1 MTHNLKK
8 TFAMLLLAIF
18 GSALL
23 YNCEPDPD
31 SLGEQLFNGDATQG
45 NEIAYP
51 VIAYNYDNNDSIRSD
66 ASRLISGLNESGATT
81 NVAVLGAFTESQF
94 GMQRASYVTQLRMP
108 VDNYDFNGAN
118 PKVDSVVLV
127 VRPPANT
134 AANTYFFESSDSL
147 KTKTFEK
154 SDFPVDGVA
163 TAVSIEKKTYPV
175 RKYGKIA
182 GSKSMKINVHEVT
195 TFLDA
200 NDDSFKRSNKT
211 ISTGEL
217 LGSGVFDGNISS
229 TSITKKSDNSVV
241 FTGNLGFR
249 MKLSN
254 TDFFQ
259 THILDKKGKPELQ
272 DAANFIRYFKGIKIS
287 VDETDKYLYQFS
299 PNDLQ
304 LIMYYKYDKTDN
316 GTTTRPQTTLSFNLG
331 GANAHLGL
339 YEYSRSGSSVAAA
352 LAASNPAEGDER
364 LFVQGMG
371 GPSVVVKIKDET
383 IAKLKDIFVKD
394 KAGIVSAKI
403 RIYLDPSTWKNT
415 GSTEDRR
422 FTLLTNTLD
431 ANGKIDY
438 KKLAFTSD
446 LTNGLGLYYFKDK
459 PEPGYY
465 DFVVTKTVKDLVE
478 GKKETVDG
486 TEQPIVNKPLVI
498 TAGTFAANA
507 TGTLLGVRNTTRAFD
522 MNRIILTGV
531 DKTNTN
537 PKRIQLMVTYGTK
550 K

>member
-1 MTHNLKK
+1 MTHNLKR
-8 TFAMLLLAIF
+8 TFAILLMAFF
-18 GSALL
+18 GSTFL

-31 SLGEQLFNGDATQG
+31 SLGEQLFNGDAVQG
-45 NEIAYP
+45 NEVSYP
-51 VIAYNYDNNDSIRSD
+51 VIAYNYDNKDSIKSD
-66 ASRLISGLNESGATT
+66 ASRLISGLNESGAATY
-81 NVAVLGAFTESQF
+81 VGVLGAFTENQF

-134 AANTYFFESSDSL
+134 TANTYFFESDSL
-147 KTKTFEK
+147 KTNTFDK

-175 RKYGKIA
+175 RKYGKVA
-182 GSKSMKINVHEVT
+182 SKTMKINVHEVT

-200 NDDSFKRSNKT
+200 NNDALKRSNAS

-217 LGSGVFDGNISS
+217 LGSGVFDGKISS
-229 TSITKKSDNSVV
+229 VSITKKSDNSVV

-316 GTTTRPQTTLSFNLG
+316 GTTTRPQTTLNFNLG
-331 GANAHLGL
+331 SANAHLGL
-339 YEYSRSGSSVAAA
+339 YEYSRSGSPVASA
-352 LAASNPAEGDER
+352 LAASNPNDGDAR

-371 GPSVVVKIKDET
+371 GPSVIVKIKDET
-383 IAKLKDIFVKD
+383 IAQLKDVYNKD

-403 RIYLDPSTWKNT
+403 RVYLDPDTWKNT

-422 FTLLTNTLD
+422 FTLLTNTLN
-431 ANGKIDY
+431 NGAIDY
-438 KKLAFTSD
+438 STSALKFTSD
-446 LTNGLGLYYFKDK
+446 LTNGLGLYYYK
-459 PEPGYY
+459 ENPGYY
-465 DFVVTKTVKDLVE
+465 DFVVTKTIKDLVE
-478 GKKETVDG
+478 GKTETVGND
-486 TEQPIVNKPLVI
+486 TKPIVNKPLVI
-498 TAGTFAANA
+498 TAGSFAANA

-537 PKRIQLMVTYGTK
+537 PKRIQLLVTYGTK

>member
-1 MTHNLKK
+1 
-8 TFAMLLLAIF
+8 MLLLAIF
-18 GSALL
+18 GSTIL

-31 SLGEQLFNGDATQG
+31 SLGEQLFNDDAAQG

-51 VIAYNYDNNDSIRSD
+51 VIAYNYSNNDSIRSD
-66 ASRLISGLNESGATT
+66 AARLISGVSESGAASY
-81 NVAVLGAFTESQF
+81 VGVLGAFTENQF

-134 AANTYFFESSDSL
+134 TASTYFFESDSL
-147 KTKTFEK
+147 KTNTFEK

-163 TAVSIEKKTYPV
+163 TAVSIERKTYPV
-175 RKYGKIA
+175 RKYGKIGGA
-182 GSKSMKINVHEVT
+182 SKSMKINVHEVT
-195 TFLDA
+195 TFLDS
-200 NDDSFKRSNKT
+200 NDDTFKRSNKS

-217 LGSGVFDGNISS
+217 LGSGVFDGNINSI
-229 TSITKKSDNSVV
+229 SITKKSDNSVV

-254 TDFFQ
+254 TNFFQ

-272 DAANFIRYFKGIKIS
+272 DASNFIRYFKGIKIS

-316 GTTTRPQTTLSFNLG
+316 GTTTRPQTNLVFNLG
-331 GANAHLGL
+331 GSNAHIGL
-339 YEYSRSGSSVAAA
+339 YEYSRTNSSVEKA
-352 LAASNPAEGDER
+352 LAAINTSEGDEK
-364 LFVQGMG
+364 LYVQGMG
-371 GPSVVVKIKDET
+371 GPSVVMKIKDET
-383 IAKLKDIFVKD
+383 IADLKKIYVEK
-394 KAGIVSAKI
+394 KAGILSAKI
-403 RIYLDPSTWKNT
+403 RVYVDPLSWKNT
-415 GSTEDRR
+415 NSTEDRR
-422 FTLLTNTLD
+422 FSILTNTLNS
-431 ANGKIDY
+431 NGTIDFS
-438 KKLAFTSD
+438 KLAYTSD
-446 LTNGLGLYYFKDK
+446 LSTGLGLYNYNKDK
-459 PEPGYY
+459 DYY
-465 DFVVTKTVKDLVE
+465 DIVVTKTIKDLVE
-478 GKKETVDG
+478 DVKDSDG
-486 TEQPIVNKPLVI
+486 NFIKNKPLI
-498 TAGTFAANA
+498 ISAGTFAANA

-522 MNRIILTGV
+522 MNRIILTGI
-531 DKTNTN
+531 DKANAN

>member
-18 GSALL
+18 GSTFL

-31 SLGEQLFNGDATQG
+31 SLGEQLFNGDAAQG

-51 VIAYNYDNNDSIRSD
+51 VIAYNYNNNDSIRSD

-108 VDNYDFNGAN
+108 VDNFDFNGAN

-134 AANTYFFESSDSL
+134 AANTYFFEGDSL
-147 KTKTFEK
+147 KTNTYTKA
-154 SDFPVDGVA
+154 DFPVDGVA
-163 TAVSIEKKTYPV
+163 TEVSIEKKTYPV
-175 RKYGKIA
+175 RKYGKIGGA
-182 GSKSMKINVHEVT
+182 SKSMKINVHEIT
-195 TFLDA
+195 TFLDT
-200 NDDSFKRSNKT
+200 NDDKFKRSNV
-211 ISTGEL
+211 SVNTGEL

-304 LIMYYKYDKTDN
+304 LITYYKYDKTDN

-331 GANAHLGL
+331 GANAHIGL

-352 LAASNPAEGDER
+352 LAASKPDEGDER

-383 IAKLKDIFVKD
+383 ITKLKEIYNKD

-403 RIYLDPSTWKNT
+403 RIYLDASTWKNT

-465 DFVVTKTVKDLVE
+465 DFVVTKTIKDLVE

-486 TEQPIVNKPLVI
+486 TEQLIVNKPLII

>member
-8 TFAMLLLAIF
+8 TFAILLLAIF

-31 SLGEQLFNGDATQG
+31 SLGEQLFNGDAAQG

-108 VDNYDFNGAN
+108 VDNFDFNGAN

-134 AANTYFFESSDSL
+134 ASNTYFFESSDSL
-147 KTKTFEK
+147 KTNTYAKT
-154 SDFPVDGVA
+154 DFPVDGVA
-163 TAVSIEKKTYPV
+163 TEVSIEKKTYPV
-175 RKYGKIA
+175 RKYGKIGGA
-182 GSKSMKINVHEVT
+182 SKSMKINVHEVT

-200 NDDSFKRSNKT
+200 NNDALKRSNASV
-211 ISTGEL
+211 STGEL
-217 LGSGVFDGNISS
+217 LGSGVFDGNMNSL
-229 TSITKKSDNSVV
+229 SITKKSDNSVV

-287 VDETDKYLYQFS
+287 VDETDRYLYQFS

-316 GTTTRPQTTLSFNLG
+316 GTTTRPQTTLNFNLG
-331 GANAHLGL
+331 SANAHIGL
-339 YEYSRSGSSVAAA
+339 YEYNRSGSPAAAA
-352 LAASNPAEGDER
+352 LAASNSSEGDER

-371 GPSVVVKIKDET
+371 GPSMVVKIKDET
-383 IAKLKDIFVKD
+383 IAQLKDIFIKD

-422 FTLLTNTLD
+422 FTLLNNTLN
-431 ANGKIDY
+431 AGKIDY
-438 KKLAFTSD
+438 SKLTFTSD
-446 LTNGLGLYYFKDK
+446 LTSGLGLYYFKDK

-465 DFVVTKTVKDLVE
+465 DFVVTKTIKDLVE

-486 TEQPIVNKPLVI
+486 TEQPIVNKPLII
-498 TAGTFAANA
+498 TAGTFAAST

-522 MNRIILTGV
+522 MNRIILTGI
-531 DKTNTN
+531 DKANTN

>member
-8 TFAMLLLAIF
+8 TFAMLVLAIF
-18 GSALL
+18 GSAFL

-31 SLGEQLFNGDATQG
+31 SLGEQLFNGDAAQG

-66 ASRLISGLNESGATT
+66 ASRLISGLSESGVTT
-81 NVAVLGAFTESQF
+81 NVAVLGAFTEPQF

-108 VDNYDFNGAN
+108 TDNFDFNGAN

-134 AANTYFFESSDSL
+134 ASNTYFFEGDSL
-147 KTKTFEK
+147 RTNTYTKT
-154 SDFPVDGVA
+154 DFPVDGVA
-163 TAVSIEKKTYPV
+163 TEVSIEKKTYPV
-175 RKYGKIA
+175 RKYGKIGGA
-182 GSKSMKINVHEVT
+182 SKSMKINVHEVT

-200 NDDSFKRSNKT
+200 NNDALKRSNAS

-217 LGSGVFDGNISS
+217 LGSGVFDGNVSS
-229 TSITKKSDNSVV
+229 LSITKKSDNSIV
-241 FTGNLGFR
+241 FSGNLGFR

-254 TDFFQ
+254 TNFFQ

-287 VDETDKYLYQFS
+287 VDETDRYLYQFS

-304 LIMYYKYDKTDN
+304 VIMYYKYDKTDN
-316 GTTTRPQTTLSFNLG
+316 GTTTRPQTTLNFNLG
-331 GANAHLGL
+331 SANAHIGL
-339 YEYSRSGSSVAAA
+339 FEYNRTGSAVKYAVDNST
-352 LAASNPAEGDER
+352 PAEGDER

-383 IAKLKDIFVKD
+383 ITKLKEIYNKD

-403 RIYLDPSTWKNT
+403 RVYLDPATWKNT
-415 GSTEDRR
+415 GSTEDRK
-422 FTLLTNTLD
+422 FTLLNNTLN
-431 ANGKIDY
+431 AGKIDY
-438 KKLAFTSD
+438 SKLTFTSD
-446 LTNGLGLYYFKDK
+446 LTNGLGLYYYK
-459 PEPGYY
+459 ENPGYY
-465 DFVVTKTVKDLVE
+465 DFVVTKTVKDIVE
-478 GKKETVDG
+478 GKTETVGDA
-486 TEQPIVNKPLVI
+486 TQPIVNKPLI
-498 TAGTFAANA
+498 INAGAFAAST

>member
-31 SLGEQLFNGDATQG
+31 SLGEQLFNGDAAQG

-66 ASRLISGLNESGATT
+66 ASRLISGLSESGVTT

-108 VDNYDFNGAN
+108 TDNFDFNGAN

-134 AANTYFFESSDSL
+134 ASNTYFFESSDSL
-147 KTKTFEK
+147 RTNTYTKT
-154 SDFPVDGVA
+154 DFPVDGVA
-163 TAVSIEKKTYPV
+163 TEVSIEKKTYPV
-175 RKYGKIA
+175 RKYGKIGGA
-182 GSKSMKINVHEVT
+182 SKSMKINVHEVT

-200 NDDSFKRSNKT
+200 NNDALKRSNAS

-217 LGSGVFDGNISS
+217 LGSGVFDGNVSS
-229 TSITKKSDNSVV
+229 LSITKKSDNSIV
-241 FTGNLGFR
+241 FSGNLGFR

-287 VDETDKYLYQFS
+287 VDETDRYLYQFS

-304 LIMYYKYDKTDN
+304 VIMYYKYDKTDN
-316 GTTTRPQTTLSFNLG
+316 GTTTRPQATLNFNLG
-331 GANAHLGL
+331 SANAHIGLVEYNRLGTP
-339 YEYSRSGSSVAAA
+339 VKDA
-352 LAASNPAEGDER
+352 LSESNPNEGDAK

-371 GPSVVVKIKDET
+371 GPSVVVKIQDET
-383 IAKLKDIFVKD
+383 IAKLKDIYTKD

-403 RIYLDPSTWKNT
+403 RVYLDPSTWKNT
-415 GSTEDRR
+415 GSTEDRK
-422 FTLLTNTLD
+422 FTLLNNTLN
-431 ANGKIDY
+431 AGKIDY
-438 KKLAFTSD
+438 SKLAFTSD
-446 LTNGLGLYYFKDK
+446 LTNGLGLYYFSEK

-465 DFVVTKTVKDLVE
+465 DFVVTKTIKDIVE
-478 GKKETVDG
+478 GKTETVGDA
-486 TEQPIVNKPLVI
+486 TQPIVNKPLI
-498 TAGTFAANA
+498 ISAGAFAAST

-522 MNRIILTGV
+522 MNRIILIGT

>member
-8 TFAMLLLAIF
+8 TFAMLVLAIF

-31 SLGEQLFNGDATQG
+31 SLGEQLFNGDAAQG

-66 ASRLISGLNESGATT
+66 ASRLISGLSESGVTT

-108 VDNYDFNGAN
+108 TDNFDFNGAN

-134 AANTYFFESSDSL
+134 ASNTYFFEGDSL
-147 KTKTFEK
+147 RTNTYTKT
-154 SDFPVDGVA
+154 DFPVDGVA
-163 TAVSIEKKTYPV
+163 TEVSIEKKTYPV
-175 RKYGKIA
+175 RKYGKIGGA
-182 GSKSMKINVHEVT
+182 SKSMKINVHEVT
-195 TFLDA
+195 TFLDT
-200 NDDSFKRSNKT
+200 NDDSFKRSNKP

-254 TDFFQ
+254 TNFFQ

-287 VDETDKYLYQFS
+287 VDETDRYLYQFS

-304 LIMYYKYDKTDN
+304 VIMYYKYDKTDN
-316 GTTTRPQTTLSFNLG
+316 GTTTRPQTTLNFNLG
-331 GANAHLGL
+331 SANAHIGL
-339 YEYSRSGSSVAAA
+339 YEYNRTGSAVKDA
-352 LAASNPAEGDER
+352 LDNSTPAEGDER

-383 IAKLKDIFVKD
+383 INELKEKLITD
-394 KAGIVSAKI
+394 KVGIVSAKI
-403 RIYLDPSTWKNT
+403 RVYLDPATWKNT
-415 GSTEDRR
+415 GSTEDRK
-422 FTLLTNTLD
+422 FTLLNNTLN
-431 ANGKIDY
+431 AGKIDY
-438 KKLAFTSD
+438 SKLTFTSD
-446 LTNGLGLYYFKDK
+446 LTNGLGLYYYK
-459 PEPGYY
+459 ENPGYY
-465 DFVVTKTVKDLVE
+465 DFVVTKTVKDIVE
-478 GKKETVDG
+478 GKTETVGDA
-486 TEQPIVNKPLVI
+486 TQPIVNKPLI
-498 TAGTFAANA
+498 INAGAFAASA

-531 DKTNTN
+531 AKTNAN

>member
-1 MTHNLKK
+1 MTHNLKR
-8 TFAMLLLAIF
+8 TFAILLMAFF
-18 GSALL
+18 GSTFL

-31 SLGEQLFNGDATQG
+31 SLGEQLFNGDAVQG
-45 NEIAYP
+45 NEISYP
-51 VIAYNYDNNDSIRSD
+51 VIAYNYDNKDSIKSD
-66 ASRLISGLNESGATT
+66 ASRLISGLNESGAATY
-81 NVAVLGAFTESQF
+81 VGVLGAFTENQF

-134 AANTYFFESSDSL
+134 TANTYFFESDSL
-147 KTKTFEK
+147 KTNTFDK

-175 RKYGKIA
+175 RKYGKVA
-182 GSKSMKINVHEVT
+182 SKTMKINVHEVT

-200 NDDSFKRSNKT
+200 NNDALKRSNAS

-217 LGSGVFDGNISS
+217 LGSGVFDGKISS
-229 TSITKKSDNSVV
+229 VSITKKSDNSVV

-287 VDETDKYLYQFS
+287 IDETDKYLYQFS

-316 GTTTRPQTTLSFNLG
+316 GTTTRPQTTLNFNLG
-331 GANAHLGL
+331 SANAHLGL
-339 YEYSRSGSSVAAA
+339 YEYSRSGSPVASA
-352 LAASNPAEGDER
+352 LAASNPNDGDAR

-371 GPSVVVKIKDET
+371 GPSVIVKIKDET
-383 IAKLKDIFVKD
+383 IAELKDVYNKN

-403 RIYLDPSTWKNT
+403 RVYLDPDTWKNT

-422 FTLLTNTLD
+422 FTLLTNTLN
-431 ANGKIDY
+431 NGAIDY
-438 KKLAFTSD
+438 STSALKFTSD
-446 LTNGLGLYYFKDK
+446 LTSGLGLYYYK
-459 PEPGYY
+459 ENPGYY
-465 DFVVTKTVKDLVE
+465 DFVVTKTIKDLVE
-478 GKKETVDG
+478 GKTETVGND
-486 TEQPIVNKPLVI
+486 TKPIVNKPLVI
-498 TAGTFAANA
+498 TAGSFAANA

-537 PKRIQLMVTYGTK
+537 PKRIQLLVTYGTK

>member
-1 MTHNLKK
+1 MA
-8 TFAMLLLAIF
+8 FF
-18 GSALL
+18 GSTFL

-31 SLGEQLFNGDATQG
+31 SLGEQLFNGDAVQG
-45 NEIAYP
+45 NEISYP
-51 VIAYNYDNNDSIRSD
+51 VIAYNYDNKDSIKSD
-66 ASRLISGLNESGATT
+66 ASRLISGLNESGAATY
-81 NVAVLGAFTESQF
+81 VGVLGVFTENQF

-134 AANTYFFESSDSL
+134 TANTYFFESDSL
-147 KTKTFEK
+147 KTNTFDK

-175 RKYGKIA
+175 RKYGKVA
-182 GSKSMKINVHEVT
+182 SKTMKINVHEVT

-200 NDDSFKRSNKT
+200 NNDALKRSNAS

-217 LGSGVFDGNISS
+217 LGSGVFDGKISS
-229 TSITKKSDNSVV
+229 VSITKKSDNSVV

-316 GTTTRPQTTLSFNLG
+316 GTTTRPQTTLNFNLG
-331 GANAHLGL
+331 SANAHLGL
-339 YEYSRSGSSVAAA
+339 YEYSRSGSPVESA
-352 LAASNPAEGDER
+352 LAASNPNDGDAR

-371 GPSVVVKIKDET
+371 GPSVIVKIKDET
-383 IAKLKDIFVKD
+383 IAELKDVYNKN

-403 RIYLDPSTWKNT
+403 RVYLDPDTWKNT

-422 FTLLTNTLD
+422 FTLLTNTLN
-431 ANGKIDY
+431 NGVIDY
-438 KKLAFTSD
+438 STSALKFTSD
-446 LTNGLGLYYFKDK
+446 LTSGLGLYYYK
-459 PEPGYY
+459 ENPGYY
-465 DFVVTKTVKDLVE
+465 DFVVTKTIKDLVE
-478 GKKETVDG
+478 GKTETVGND
-486 TEQPIVNKPLVI
+486 TKPIVNKPLVI
-498 TAGTFAANA
+498 TAGSFAANA

-537 PKRIQLMVTYGTK
+537 PKRIQLLVTYGTK

>member
-1 MTHNLKK
+1 MTHNLKR
-8 TFAMLLLAIF
+8 TFAILLMAFF
-18 GSALL
+18 GSTFLH
-23 YNCEPDPD
+23 NCEPDPD
-31 SLGEQLFNGDATQG
+31 SLGEQLFNDDAAQG

-51 VIAYNYDNNDSIRSD
+51 VIAYNYSNNDSIRSD
-66 ASRLISGLNESGATT
+66 AARLISGVSESGAASY
-81 NVAVLGAFTESQF
+81 VGVLGAFTENQF
-94 GMQRASYVTQLRMP
+94 GMQKASYVTQLRMP

-134 AANTYFFESSDSL
+134 AANTYFFEGDSL

-154 SDFPVDGVA
+154 TDFPVDGVA
-163 TAVSIEKKTYPV
+163 TAVSIEKKMYPV
-175 RKYGKIA
+175 RKYGKTT

-195 TFLDA
+195 TFIDA

-217 LGSGVFDGNISS
+217 LGSGVFDGTINS

-272 DAANFIRYFKGIKIS
+272 DASNFIRYFKGIKIS

-304 LIMYYKYDKTDN
+304 LIMYYKYDKTEN
-316 GTTTRPQTTLSFNLG
+316 GTTTRPQTTLNFNLG
-331 GANAHLGL
+331 SSNAHLGL
-339 YEYSRSGSSVAAA
+339 YEYNRTGSAVKYAVDNST
-352 LAASNPAEGDER
+352 PADGDER

-371 GPSVVVKIKDET
+371 GPSVVFKIKDET

-403 RIYLDPSTWKNT
+403 RIYLDAATWKNT

-422 FTLLTNTLD
+422 FSLLTNTLD
-431 ANGKIDY
+431 AGGKIDY

-486 TEQPIVNKPLVI
+486 TEQPVVNKPLI
-498 TAGTFAANA
+498 ISAGTFAANA

-537 PKRIQLMVTYGTK
+537 PKRIQLLVTYGTK

>member
-1 MTHNLKK
+1 MTHNLKR

-18 GSALL
+18 GSTIL

-31 SLGEQLFNGDATQG
+31 SLGEQLFNDDAAQG

-51 VIAYNYDNNDSIRSD
+51 VIAYNYNNNDSIRSD
-66 ASRLISGLNESGATT
+66 AARLISGVNESGAASY
-81 NVAVLGAFTESQF
+81 VGVLGAFTESQF

-134 AANTYFFESSDSL
+134 TASTYFFESDSL
-147 KTKTFEK
+147 KTNTFEK

-175 RKYGKIA
+175 RKYGKIGGA
-182 GSKSMKINVHEVT
+182 SKSMKINVHEVT
-195 TFLDA
+195 TFLDS
-200 NDDSFKRSNKT
+200 NDDTFKRSNKS

-217 LGSGVFDGNISS
+217 LGSGVFDGNINSI
-229 TSITKKSDNSVV
+229 SITKKSDNSVV

-254 TDFFQ
+254 TNFFQ

-272 DAANFIRYFKGIKIS
+272 DASNFIRYFKGIKIS

-316 GTTTRPQTTLSFNLG
+316 GTTTRPQTNLVFNLG
-331 GANAHLGL
+331 GSNAHIGL
-339 YEYSRSGSSVAAA
+339 YEYSRTNSSVEKA
-352 LAASNPAEGDER
+352 LAAINTSEGDEK
-364 LFVQGMG
+364 LYVQGMG
-371 GPSVVVKIKDET
+371 GPSVVMKIQDET
-383 IAKLKDIFVKD
+383 IANLKKIYLEK
-394 KAGIVSAKI
+394 KAGILSAKI
-403 RIYLDPSTWKNT
+403 RVYVDPLSWKNT
-415 GSTEDRR
+415 NSTEDRR
-422 FTLLTNTLD
+422 FSILTNTLNS
-431 ANGKIDY
+431 NGTIDFS
-438 KKLAFTSD
+438 KLAYTSD
-446 LTNGLGLYYFKDK
+446 LSTGLGLYNYNKDK
-459 PEPGYY
+459 DYY
-465 DFVVTKTVKDLVE
+465 DIVVTKTIKDLVE
-478 GKKETVDG
+478 DAKDSDG
-486 TEQPIVNKPLVI
+486 NFIKNKPLI
-498 TAGTFAANA
+498 ISAGTFAANA

-522 MNRIILTGV
+522 MNRVILTGI

>member
-8 TFAMLLLAIF
+8 TFAMLVLAIF
-18 GSALL
+18 GSAFL

-31 SLGEQLFNGDATQG
+31 SLGEQLFNGDSAQG

-66 ASRLISGLNESGATT
+66 ASRLISGLSESGVTT
-81 NVAVLGAFTESQF
+81 NVAVLGAFTEPQF

-108 VDNYDFNGAN
+108 TDNFDFNGAN

-134 AANTYFFESSDSL
+134 ASNTYFFEGDSL
-147 KTKTFEK
+147 RTNTYTKT
-154 SDFPVDGVA
+154 DFPVDGVA
-163 TAVSIEKKTYPV
+163 TEVSIEKKTYPV
-175 RKYGKIA
+175 RKYGKIGGA
-182 GSKSMKINVHEVT
+182 SKSMKINVHEVT

-200 NDDSFKRSNKT
+200 NNDALKRSNAS

-217 LGSGVFDGNISS
+217 LGSGVFDGNVSS
-229 TSITKKSDNSVV
+229 LSITKKSDNSIV
-241 FTGNLGFR
+241 FSGNLGFR

-254 TDFFQ
+254 TNFFQ

-287 VDETDKYLYQFS
+287 VDETDRYLYQFS

-304 LIMYYKYDKTDN
+304 VIMYYKYDKTDN
-316 GTTTRPQTTLSFNLG
+316 GTTTRPQTTLNFNLG
-331 GANAHLGL
+331 SANAHIGL
-339 YEYSRSGSSVAAA
+339 YEYNRTGSAVKDA
-352 LAASNPAEGDER
+352 LDNSTPAEGDER

-383 IAKLKDIFVKD
+383 INELKEKLITD
-394 KAGIVSAKI
+394 KVGIVSAKI
-403 RIYLDPSTWKNT
+403 RVYLDPATWKNT
-415 GSTEDRR
+415 GSTEDRK
-422 FTLLTNTLD
+422 FTLLNNTLN
-431 ANGKIDY
+431 AGKIDY
-438 KKLAFTSD
+438 SKLTFTSD
-446 LTNGLGLYYFKDK
+446 LTNGLGLYYYK
-459 PEPGYY
+459 ENPGYY
-465 DFVVTKTVKDLVE
+465 DFVVTKTVKDIVE
-478 GKKETVDG
+478 GKTETVGDA
-486 TEQPIVNKPLVI
+486 TQPIVNKPLI
-498 TAGTFAANA
+498 INAGAFAASA

-522 MNRIILTGV
+522 INRIILTGV
-531 DKTNTN
+531 AKTNAN

>member
-1 MTHNLKK
+1 MTHNLKR
-8 TFAMLLLAIF
+8 TFAILLMAFF
-18 GSALL
+18 GSTFL

-31 SLGEQLFNGDATQG
+31 SLGEQLFNGDEVQG
-45 NEIAYP
+45 NEISYP
-51 VIAYNYDNNDSIRSD
+51 VIAYNYDNKDSIKSD
-66 ASRLISGLNESGATT
+66 ASRLISGLNESGAATY
-81 NVAVLGAFTESQF
+81 VGVLGAFTENQF

-134 AANTYFFESSDSL
+134 TANAYFFEGDSL

-154 SDFPVDGVA
+154 TDFPVDGVA
-163 TAVSIEKKTYPV
+163 TAVSIEKKIYPV
-175 RKYGKIA
+175 RKYGKTT
-182 GSKSMKINVHEVT
+182 GSTSMKINVHEVT
-195 TFLDA
+195 TFIDA
-200 NDDSFKRSNKT
+200 NDDSFKRSNKA

-217 LGSGVFDGNISS
+217 LGSGVFDGSISS

-316 GTTTRPQTTLSFNLG
+316 GTTTRPQTTLNFNLG
-331 GANAHLGL
+331 SANAHLGL
-339 YEYSRSGSSVAAA
+339 YEYSRSGSAVASA
-352 LAASNPAEGDER
+352 LATSNPNDGDAR

-371 GPSVVVKIKDET
+371 GPSVIVKIKDET
-383 IAKLKDIFVKD
+383 IAQLKDIFVKD

-403 RIYLDPSTWKNT
+403 RIYLDAATWENT

-422 FTLLTNTLD
+422 FSLLTNTLD
-431 ANGKIDY
+431 ASGKIDY

-446 LTNGLGLYYFKDK
+446 LTNGLGLYYFKNK

-465 DFVVTKTVKDLVE
+465 DFVVTKTIKDLVE
-478 GKKETVDG
+478 EKKENDTNG
-486 TEQPIVNKPLVI
+486 NPQLIPNKPLI
-498 TAGTFAANA
+498 ISAGSFAANA

-537 PKRIQLMVTYGTK
+537 PKRIQLLVTYGTK

>member
-18 GSALL
+18 GSAFL

-31 SLGEQLFNGDATQG
+31 SLGEQLFNGDAAQG

-66 ASRLISGLNESGATT
+66 ASRLISGLSESGVTT
-81 NVAVLGAFTESQF
+81 NVAVLGAFTEPQF

-108 VDNYDFNGAN
+108 TDNFDFNGAN

-134 AANTYFFESSDSL
+134 ASNTYFFEGDSL
-147 KTKTFEK
+147 RTNTYTKT
-154 SDFPVDGVA
+154 DFPVDGVA
-163 TAVSIEKKTYPV
+163 TEVSIEKKTYPV
-175 RKYGKIA
+175 RKYGKIGGA
-182 GSKSMKINVHEVT
+182 SKSMKINVHEVT

-200 NDDSFKRSNKT
+200 NNDALKRSNAS

-217 LGSGVFDGNISS
+217 LGSGVFDGNVSS
-229 TSITKKSDNSVV
+229 LSITKKSDNSIV
-241 FTGNLGFR
+241 FSGNLGFR

-254 TDFFQ
+254 TNFFQ

-287 VDETDKYLYQFS
+287 VDETDRYLYQFS

-304 LIMYYKYDKTDN
+304 VIMYYKYDKTDN
-316 GTTTRPQTTLSFNLG
+316 GTTTRPQTTLNFNLG
-331 GANAHLGL
+331 SANAHIGL
-339 YEYSRSGSSVAAA
+339 YEYNRTGSAVKDA
-352 LAASNPAEGDER
+352 LDNSTPAEGDER

-383 IAKLKDIFVKD
+383 INELKEKLITD
-394 KAGIVSAKI
+394 KVGIVSAKI
-403 RIYLDPSTWKNT
+403 RVYLDPATWKNT
-415 GSTEDRR
+415 GSTEDRK
-422 FTLLTNTLD
+422 FTLLNNTLN
-431 ANGKIDY
+431 AGKIDY
-438 KKLAFTSD
+438 SKLTFTSD
-446 LTNGLGLYYFKDK
+446 LTNGLGLYYYK
-459 PEPGYY
+459 ENPGYY
-465 DFVVTKTVKDLVE
+465 DFVVTKTVKDIVE
-478 GKKETVDG
+478 GKTETVGDA
-486 TEQPIVNKPLVI
+486 TQPIVNKPLI
-498 TAGTFAANA
+498 INAGAFAASA

-531 DKTNTN
+531 AKTNAN

>member
-1 MTHNLKK
+1 MTHNLKR
-8 TFAMLLLAIF
+8 TFAILLMAFF
-18 GSALL
+18 GSTFL

-31 SLGEQLFNGDATQG
+31 SLGEQLFNGDAVQG
-45 NEIAYP
+45 NEISYP
-51 VIAYNYDNNDSIRSD
+51 VIAYNYDNKDSIKSD
-66 ASRLISGLNESGATT
+66 ASRLISGLNESGAATY
-81 NVAVLGAFTESQF
+81 VGVLGAFTENQF

-134 AANTYFFESSDSL
+134 TANTYFFESDSL
-147 KTKTFEK
+147 KTNTFDK

-175 RKYGKIA
+175 RKYGKVA
-182 GSKSMKINVHEVT
+182 SKTMKINVHEVT

-200 NDDSFKRSNKT
+200 NNDALKRSNAS

-217 LGSGVFDGNISS
+217 LGSGVFDGKISS
-229 TSITKKSDNSVV
+229 VSITKKSDNSVV

-316 GTTTRPQTTLSFNLG
+316 GTTTRPQTTLNFNLG
-331 GANAHLGL
+331 SANAHLGL
-339 YEYSRSGSSVAAA
+339 YEYSRSGSPVASA
-352 LAASNPAEGDER
+352 LAASNPNDGDAR

-371 GPSVVVKIKDET
+371 GPSVIVKIKDET
-383 IAKLKDIFVKD
+383 IAQLKDVYNKD

-403 RIYLDPSTWKNT
+403 RVYLDPDTWKNT

-422 FTLLTNTLD
+422 FTLLTNTLN
-431 ANGKIDY
+431 NGAIDY
-438 KKLAFTSD
+438 STSALKFTSD
-446 LTNGLGLYYFKDK
+446 LTSGLGLYYYK
-459 PEPGYY
+459 ENPGYY
-465 DFVVTKTVKDLVE
+465 DFVVTKTIKDLVE
-478 GKKETVDG
+478 GKTETVGND
-486 TEQPIVNKPLVI
+486 TKPIVNKPLVI
-498 TAGTFAANA
+498 TAGSFAANA

-537 PKRIQLMVTYGTK
+537 PKRIQLLVTYGTK

>member
-8 TFAMLLLAIF
+8 TFAMLVLAIF
-18 GSALL
+18 GSAFL

-31 SLGEQLFNGDATQG
+31 SLGEQLFNGDAAQG

-66 ASRLISGLNESGATT
+66 ASRLISGLSESGVTT
-81 NVAVLGAFTESQF
+81 NVAVLGAFTEPQF

-108 VDNYDFNGAN
+108 TDNFDFNGAN

-134 AANTYFFESSDSL
+134 ASNTYFFEGDSL
-147 KTKTFEK
+147 RTNTYTKT
-154 SDFPVDGVA
+154 DFPVDGVA
-163 TAVSIEKKTYPV
+163 TEVSIEKKTYPV
-175 RKYGKIA
+175 RKYGKIGGA
-182 GSKSMKINVHEVT
+182 SKSMKINVHEVT

-200 NDDSFKRSNKT
+200 NNDALKRSNAS

-217 LGSGVFDGNISS
+217 LGSGVFDGNVSS
-229 TSITKKSDNSVV
+229 LSITKKSDNSIV
-241 FTGNLGFR
+241 FSGNLGFR

-254 TDFFQ
+254 TNFFQ

-287 VDETDKYLYQFS
+287 VDETDRYLYQFS

-304 LIMYYKYDKTDN
+304 VIMYYKYDKTDN
-316 GTTTRPQTTLSFNLG
+316 GTTTRPQTTLNFNLG
-331 GANAHLGL
+331 SANAHIGL
-339 YEYSRSGSSVAAA
+339 YEYNRSGSPAAAA
-352 LAASNPAEGDER
+352 LAASNPNEGDER

-383 IAKLKDIFVKD
+383 ITKLKEIYNKD

-403 RIYLDPSTWKNT
+403 RVYLDPATWKNT
-415 GSTEDRR
+415 GSTEDRK
-422 FTLLTNTLD
+422 FTLLNNTLN
-431 ANGKIDY
+431 AGKIDY
-438 KKLAFTSD
+438 SKLTFTSD
-446 LTNGLGLYYFKDK
+446 LTNGLGLYYYK
-459 PEPGYY
+459 ENPGYY
-465 DFVVTKTVKDLVE
+465 DFVVTKTVKDIVE
-478 GKKETVDG
+478 GKTETVGDA
-486 TEQPIVNKPLVI
+486 TQPIVNKPLI
-498 TAGTFAANA
+498 INAGAFAAST

>member
-8 TFAMLLLAIF
+8 TFAILLMAFF
-18 GSALL
+18 GSTFLH
-23 YNCEPDPD
+23 NCEPDPD
-31 SLGEQLFNGDATQG
+31 SLGEQLFNGDAVQG
-45 NEIAYP
+45 NEISYP
-51 VIAYNYDNNDSIRSD
+51 VIAYNYDNKDSIKSD
-66 ASRLISGLNESGATT
+66 ASRLISGLNESGAATY
-81 NVAVLGAFTESQF
+81 VGVLGAFTENQF

-134 AANTYFFESSDSL
+134 TANTYFFESDSL
-147 KTKTFEK
+147 KTNTFDK
-154 SDFPVDGVA
+154 SNFPVDGVA

-175 RKYGKIA
+175 RKYGKVA
-182 GSKSMKINVHEVT
+182 SKTMKINVHEVT
-195 TFLDA
+195 TFIDA
-200 NDDSFKRSNKT
+200 NDDSFKRSNKV

-217 LGSGVFDGNISS
+217 LGSGVFDGKISS
-229 TSITKKSDNSVV
+229 VSITKKSDNSVV

-316 GTTTRPQTTLSFNLG
+316 GTTTRPQTTLNFNLG
-331 GANAHLGL
+331 SANAHLGL
-339 YEYSRSGSSVAAA
+339 YEYSRSGSTVASA
-352 LAASNPAEGDER
+352 LATSNPNDGDAR

-371 GPSVVVKIKDET
+371 GPSVIIKVQDET
-383 IAKLKDIFVKD
+383 IAKLQDVYNKD

-403 RIYLDPSTWKNT
+403 RVYLDPETWKNT

-422 FTLLTNTLD
+422 FTLLTNTLN
-431 ANGKIDY
+431 NGAIDY
-438 KKLAFTSD
+438 STSALKFTSD
-446 LTNGLGLYYFKDK
+446 LTNGLGLYYYK
-459 PEPGYY
+459 ENPGYY
-465 DFVVTKTVKDLVE
+465 DFVVTKTIKDLVE
-478 GKKETVDG
+478 GVKDSDG
-486 TEQPIVNKPLVI
+486 NLIKNKPLII
-498 TAGTFAANA
+498 TAGSFVTNP

-537 PKRIQLMVTYGTK
+537 PKRIQLLVTYGTK

>member
-18 GSALL
+18 GSAFL

-31 SLGEQLFNGDATQG
+31 SLGEQLFNGDAAQG

-66 ASRLISGLNESGATT
+66 ASRLISGLSESGVTT
-81 NVAVLGAFTESQF
+81 NVAVLGAFTEPQF

-108 VDNYDFNGAN
+108 TDNFDFNGAN

-134 AANTYFFESSDSL
+134 ASNTYFFEGDSL
-147 KTKTFEK
+147 RTNTYTKT
-154 SDFPVDGVA
+154 DFPVDGVA
-163 TAVSIEKKTYPV
+163 TEVSIEKKTYPV
-175 RKYGKIA
+175 RKYGKIGGA
-182 GSKSMKINVHEVT
+182 SKSMKINVHEVT

-200 NDDSFKRSNKT
+200 NNDALKRSNAS

-217 LGSGVFDGNISS
+217 LGSGVFDGNVSS
-229 TSITKKSDNSVV
+229 LSITKKSDNSIV
-241 FTGNLGFR
+241 FSGNLGFR

-254 TDFFQ
+254 TNFFQ

-287 VDETDKYLYQFS
+287 VDETDRYLYQFS
-299 PNDLQ
+299 PSDLQ
-304 LIMYYKYDKTDN
+304 VIMYYKYDKTDN
-316 GTTTRPQTTLSFNLG
+316 GTTTRPQTTLNFNLG
-331 GANAHLGL
+331 SANAHIGL
-339 YEYSRSGSSVAAA
+339 YEYNRSGSPAAAA
-352 LAASNPAEGDER
+352 LAASNPNEGDER

-383 IAKLKDIFVKD
+383 ITKLKEIYNKD

-403 RIYLDPSTWKNT
+403 RVYLDPATWKNT
-415 GSTEDRR
+415 GSTEDRK
-422 FTLLTNTLD
+422 FTLLNNTLN
-431 ANGKIDY
+431 AGKIDY
-438 KKLAFTSD
+438 SKLTFTSD
-446 LTNGLGLYYFKDK
+446 LTNGLGLYYYK
-459 PEPGYY
+459 ENPGYY
-465 DFVVTKTVKDLVE
+465 DFVVTKTVKDIVE
-478 GKKETVDG
+478 GKTETVGDA
-486 TEQPIVNKPLVI
+486 TQPIVNKPLI
-498 TAGTFAANA
+498 INAGAFAAST

>member
-1 MTHNLKK
+1 MTHNLKR
-8 TFAMLLLAIF
+8 TFAILLMAFF
-18 GSALL
+18 GSTFL

-31 SLGEQLFNGDATQG
+31 SLGEQLFNGDAVQG
-45 NEIAYP
+45 NEISYP
-51 VIAYNYDNNDSIRSD
+51 VIAYNYDNKDSIKSD
-66 ASRLISGLNESGATT
+66 ASRLISGLNESGAATY
-81 NVAVLGAFTESQF
+81 VGVLGAFTENQF

-134 AANTYFFESSDSL
+134 TANTYFFESDSL
-147 KTKTFEK
+147 KTNTFDK

-175 RKYGKIA
+175 RKYGKVA
-182 GSKSMKINVHEVT
+182 SKTMKINVHEVT

-200 NDDSFKRSNKT
+200 NNDALKRSNAS

-217 LGSGVFDGNISS
+217 LGSGVFDGKISS
-229 TSITKKSDNSVV
+229 VSITKKSDNSVV

-316 GTTTRPQTTLSFNLG
+316 GTTTRPQTTLNFNLG
-331 GANAHLGL
+331 SANAHLGL
-339 YEYSRSGSSVAAA
+339 YEYSRSGSPVASA
-352 LAASNPAEGDER
+352 LATSNPNDGDAR

-371 GPSVVVKIKDET
+371 GPSVIVKIKDET
-383 IAKLKDIFVKD
+383 IAQLKDVYNKD

-403 RIYLDPSTWKNT
+403 RVYLDPETWKNT

-422 FTLLTNTLD
+422 FTLLTNTLN
-431 ANGKIDY
+431 NGAIDY
-438 KKLAFTSD
+438 STSALKFTSD
-446 LTNGLGLYYFKDK
+446 LTSGLGLYYYK
-459 PEPGYY
+459 ENPGYY
-465 DFVVTKTVKDLVE
+465 DFVVTKTIKDLVE
-478 GKKETVDG
+478 GKTETVGND
-486 TEQPIVNKPLVI
+486 TKPIVNKPLVI
-498 TAGTFAANA
+498 TAGSFAANA

-537 PKRIQLMVTYGTK
+537 PKRIQLLVTYGTK

>member
-1 MTHNLKK
+1 MTHNLKR
-8 TFAMLLLAIF
+8 TFAILLMAFF
-18 GSALL
+18 GSTFL

-31 SLGEQLFNGDATQG
+31 SLGEQLFNGDAVQG
-45 NEIAYP
+45 NEISYP
-51 VIAYNYDNNDSIRSD
+51 VIAYNYDNKDSIKSD
-66 ASRLISGLNESGATT
+66 ASRLISGLNESGAATY
-81 NVAVLGAFTESQF
+81 VGVLGAFTENQF

-134 AANTYFFESSDSL
+134 TANTYFFESDSL
-147 KTKTFEK
+147 KTNTFDK

-175 RKYGKIA
+175 RKYGKVA
-182 GSKSMKINVHEVT
+182 SKTMKINVHEVT

-200 NDDSFKRSNKT
+200 NNDALKRSNAS

-217 LGSGVFDGNISS
+217 LGSGVFDGKISS
-229 TSITKKSDNSVV
+229 VSITKKSDNSVV

-316 GTTTRPQTTLSFNLG
+316 GTTTRPQTTLNFNLG
-331 GANAHLGL
+331 SANAHLGL
-339 YEYSRSGSSVAAA
+339 YEYNRTGSAVKYAVDNST
-352 LAASNPAEGDER
+352 PAEGDAR

-371 GPSVVVKIKDET
+371 GPSVIVKIKDET
-383 IAKLKDIFVKD
+383 IAELKDVYNKN

-403 RIYLDPSTWKNT
+403 RVYLDPDTWKNT

-422 FTLLTNTLD
+422 FTLLTNTLN
-431 ANGKIDY
+431 NGAIDY
-438 KKLAFTSD
+438 STSALKFTSD
-446 LTNGLGLYYFKDK
+446 LTSGLGLYYYK
-459 PEPGYY
+459 ENPGYY
-465 DFVVTKTVKDLVE
+465 DFVVTKTIKDLVE
-478 GKKETVDG
+478 GKTETVGND
-486 TEQPIVNKPLVI
+486 TKPIVNKPLVI
-498 TAGTFAANA
+498 TAGSFAANA

-537 PKRIQLMVTYGTK
+537 PKRIQLLVTYGTK

>member
-18 GSALL
+18 GSAFL

>member
-18 GSALL
+18 GSTIL

-31 SLGEQLFNGDATQG
+31 SLGEQLFNDDAAQG

-51 VIAYNYDNNDSIRSD
+51 VIAYNYSNNDSIRSD
-66 ASRLISGLNESGATT
+66 AARLISGVNESGAASY
-81 NVAVLGAFTESQF
+81 VGVLGAFTESQF

-134 AANTYFFESSDSL
+134 TASTYFFESDSL
-147 KTKTFEK
+147 KTNTFEK

-175 RKYGKIA
+175 RKYGKIGGA
-182 GSKSMKINVHEVT
+182 SKSMKINVHEVT
-195 TFLDA
+195 TFLDS
-200 NDDSFKRSNKT
+200 NDDTFKRSNKS

-217 LGSGVFDGNISS
+217 LGSGVFDGNINSI
-229 TSITKKSDNSVV
+229 SITKKSDNSVV

-254 TDFFQ
+254 TNFFQ

-272 DAANFIRYFKGIKIS
+272 DASNFIRYFKGIKIS

-316 GTTTRPQTTLSFNLG
+316 GTTTRPQTNLVFNLG
-331 GANAHLGL
+331 GSNAHIGL
-339 YEYSRSGSSVAAA
+339 YEYSRTNSSVEKA
-352 LAASNPAEGDER
+352 LAAINTSEGDEK
-364 LFVQGMG
+364 LYVQGMG
-371 GPSVVVKIKDET
+371 GPSVVMKIQDET
-383 IAKLKDIFVKD
+383 IANLKKIYLEK
-394 KAGIVSAKI
+394 KAGILSAKI
-403 RIYLDPSTWKNT
+403 RVYVDPLSWKNT
-415 GSTEDRR
+415 NSTEDRR
-422 FTLLTNTLD
+422 FSILTNTLNS
-431 ANGKIDY
+431 NGTIDFS
-438 KKLAFTSD
+438 KLAYTSD
-446 LTNGLGLYYFKDK
+446 LSTGLGLYNYNKDK
-459 PEPGYY
+459 DYY
-465 DFVVTKTVKDLVE
+465 DIVVTKTIKDLVE
-478 GKKETVDG
+478 DAKDSDG
-486 TEQPIVNKPLVI
+486 NFIKNKPLI
-498 TAGTFAANA
+498 ISAGTFAANA

-522 MNRIILTGV
+522 MNRVILTGI

>member
-1 MTHNLKK
+1 MTHNLKR

-18 GSALL
+18 GSTIL

-31 SLGEQLFNGDATQG
+31 SLGEQLFNDDAAQG

-51 VIAYNYDNNDSIRSD
+51 VIAYNYSNNDSIRSD
-66 ASRLISGLNESGATT
+66 AARLISGVNESGAASY
-81 NVAVLGAFTESQF
+81 VGVLGAFTESQF

-134 AANTYFFESSDSL
+134 TASTYFFESDSL
-147 KTKTFEK
+147 KTNTFEK

-175 RKYGKIA
+175 RKYGKIGGA
-182 GSKSMKINVHEVT
+182 SKSMKINVHEVT
-195 TFLDA
+195 TFLDS
-200 NDDSFKRSNKT
+200 NDDTFKRSNKS

-217 LGSGVFDGNISS
+217 LGSGVFDGNINSI
-229 TSITKKSDNSVV
+229 SITKKSDNSVV

-254 TDFFQ
+254 TNFFQ

-272 DAANFIRYFKGIKIS
+272 DASNFIRYFKGIKIS

-316 GTTTRPQTTLSFNLG
+316 GTTTRPQTNLVFNLG
-331 GANAHLGL
+331 GSNAHIGL
-339 YEYSRSGSSVAAA
+339 YEYSRTNSSVEKA
-352 LAASNPAEGDER
+352 LAAINTSEGDEK
-364 LFVQGMG
+364 LYVQGMG
-371 GPSVVVKIKDET
+371 GPSVVMKIQDET
-383 IAKLKDIFVKD
+383 IANLKKIYLEK
-394 KAGIVSAKI
+394 KAGILSAKI
-403 RIYLDPSTWKNT
+403 RVYVDPLSWKNT
-415 GSTEDRR
+415 NSTEDRR
-422 FTLLTNTLD
+422 FSILTNTLNS
-431 ANGKIDY
+431 NGTIDFS
-438 KKLAFTSD
+438 KLAYTSD
-446 LTNGLGLYYFKDK
+446 LSTGLGLYNYNKDK
-459 PEPGYY
+459 DYY
-465 DFVVTKTVKDLVE
+465 DIVVTKTIKDLVE
-478 GKKETVDG
+478 DVKDSDG
-486 TEQPIVNKPLVI
+486 NFIKNKPLI
-498 TAGTFAANA
+498 ISAGTFAANA

-522 MNRIILTGV
+522 MNRVILTGI

>member
-8 TFAMLLLAIF
+8 TFAILLMAFF
-18 GSALL
+18 GSTFLH
-23 YNCEPDPD
+23 NCEPDPD
-31 SLGEQLFNGDATQG
+31 SLGEQLFNGDAVQG
-45 NEIAYP
+45 NEISYP
-51 VIAYNYDNNDSIRSD
+51 VIAYNYDNKDSIKSD
-66 ASRLISGLNESGATT
+66 ASRLISGLNESGAATY
-81 NVAVLGAFTESQF
+81 VGVLGAFTENQF

-134 AANTYFFESSDSL
+134 TANTYFFESDSL
-147 KTKTFEK
+147 KTNTFDK

-175 RKYGKIA
+175 RKYGKVA
-182 GSKSMKINVHEVT
+182 SKTMKINVHEVT
-195 TFLDA
+195 TFIDA
-200 NDDSFKRSNKT
+200 NDDSFKRSNKV

-217 LGSGVFDGNISS
+217 LGSGVFDGKISS
-229 TSITKKSDNSVV
+229 VSITKKSDNSVV

-316 GTTTRPQTTLSFNLG
+316 GTTTRPQTTLNFNLG
-331 GANAHLGL
+331 SANAHLGL
-339 YEYSRSGSSVAAA
+339 YEYSRSGSTVASA
-352 LAASNPAEGDER
+352 LATSNPSDGDAR

-371 GPSVVVKIKDET
+371 GPSVIVKIKDET
-383 IAKLKDIFVKD
+383 IAQLRDIFVKD

-403 RIYLDPSTWKNT
+403 RVYLDPETWKNT

-422 FTLLTNTLD
+422 FTLLANTLD
-431 ANGKIDY
+431 SAGKIDY
-438 KKLAFTSD
+438 KNLLFTSD
-446 LTNGLGLYYFKDK
+446 LTNGLGLYYYK
-459 PEPGYY
+459 ENPGYY
-465 DFVVTKTVKDLVE
+465 DFVVTKTLKDLVE
-478 GKKETVDG
+478 EKTEKDADG
-486 TEQPIVNKPLVI
+486 NTKLITNKPLVI
-498 TAGTFAANA
+498 TAGSFVTNP

-537 PKRIQLMVTYGTK
+537 PKRIQLLVTYGTK